1 MTYDI
6 LKHSADEKF
15 RAKAPTL
22 SEVFKEATKA
32 FSEIVGGG
40 TGQYKHDVKVESE
53 NLEALLYDFLDELI
67 FLQDSRG
74 VVISHAQELTVEDL
88 KDQGWRIEAEILVDT
103 VKPGQ
108 EPMHV
113 KSPTYNEMK
122 VDHQQGE
129 GWILEA
135 VLDV

>member
-1 MTYDI
+1 MTYEI
-6 LKHSADEKF
+6 LTHSADEKF
-15 RAKAPTL
+15 RAKAQTL
-22 SEVFKEATKA
+22 SKAFKEATKA
-32 FSEIVGGG
+32 FSEIVEGG
-40 TGQYKHDVKVESE
+40 TGQYRHEITVESE
-53 NLEALLYDFLDELI
+53 NLEALLYDYLDELI

-74 VVISHAQELTVEDL
+74 VVISHAEKLDVQDMKE
-88 KDQGWRIEAEILVDT
+88 KGWKIEAEVLVDT

-122 VDHQQGE
+122 VEHKQDE
-129 GWILEA
+129 GWIIEA